1 MEKTKT
7 KQKPKKSFSSSKD
20 KKEKKKFLDCVFL
33 TEDEHQKLIDK
44 NGIEITTKAIEVINN
59 YKMSSGRN
67 YKSDYHAI
75 LLWALSEARKRQ
87 TKRYSSERGATRKEL
102 SDEICTFCN
111 KNPKQSEKRPCK
123 ECIDKYEKDGRK
135 FTFERGVIFLK
146 DTL

>member
-1 MEKTKT
+1 MVEKTKT

-67 YKSDYHAI
+67 RQKDIVLKEVQLAKNYLMRY
-75 LLWALSEARKRQ
+75 ALSAIKIQSKAKKDHVRNALTNMRKTAENSRL
-87 TKRYSSERGATRKEL
+87 KE
-102 SDEICTFCN
+102 E
-111 KNPKQSEKRPCK
+111 
-123 ECIDKYEKDGRK
+123 
-135 FTFERGVIFLK
+135 
-146 DTL
+146 